1 MKSIIRN
8 QLRIR
13 KESGPLSREQIRAE
27 ANIGVNFLSTIKAWA
42 SIAKQMDNKNH
53 YNHFAKEVLKQI
65 EEYNEIIIG
74 EE

>member
-27 ANIGVNFLSTIKAWA
+27 ANIGVNLLSTIKAWA
-42 SIAKQMDNKNH
+42 SIANEMNNKNN
-53 YNHFAKEVLKQI
+53 YNHFAKEILKQI
-65 EEYNEIIIG
+65 QEYNIIIL
-74 EE
+74 EEE